1 MIIIKWNLTFE
12 EGNNIQSNQYPDM
25 FRDSFI
31 REAVERVGTGIVIT
45 DPSLLDNPIIYVNR
59 GFERLTGYAAVD
71 ILGKNCRFLQG
82 NDKKQGS
89 VTALRD
95 AIRNEEHIVVQLR
108 NYRKNGEMFWNEL
121 ELSPIRIGDDSK
133 LFFVGIQKDIT
144 DRKESEQLINQYLE
158 QIASLSTPIISIN
171 EKTSILPLIGDLT
184 MDRFEQL
191 VQDISTYVGNSK
203 EDYFIIDL
211 QGLLKY
217 DEVVHNGLKM
227 INDILGLMG
236 TELIISGVQVKM
248 AQDTITYTN
257 GNDLNIRF
265 FQSCKQA
272 LLALK

>member
-1 MIIIKWNLTFE
+1 
-12 EGNNIQSNQYPDM
+12 M

-45 DPSLLDNPIIYVNR
+45 DPSIADNPIIYVNK
-59 GFERLTGYAAVD
+59 GFERLTGYEAID

-82 NDKKQGS
+82 ADRNQGA
-89 VTALRD
+89 VTALRN
-95 AIRNEEHIVVQLR
+95 AIKEEKHIVVQLR
-108 NYRKNGEMFWNEL
+108 NYRKDGQLFWNEL
-121 ELSPIRIGDDSK
+121 ELSPIRIGEGNK

-144 DRKESEQLINQYLE
+144 ERKESEQLISEYLE
-158 QIASLSTPIISIN
+158 QIANLSTPIISIN
-171 EKTSILPLIGDLT
+171 EKTSILPLIGDLS
-184 MDRFEQL
+184 MDRFDQL
-191 VQDISTYVGNSK
+191 VKDIAIYVGNSK

-227 INDILGLMG
+227 INDILALMG

-248 AQDTITYTN
+248 AQDTINYIN
-257 GNDLNIRF
+257 GNELNIRF

-272 LLALK
+272 LQSLK